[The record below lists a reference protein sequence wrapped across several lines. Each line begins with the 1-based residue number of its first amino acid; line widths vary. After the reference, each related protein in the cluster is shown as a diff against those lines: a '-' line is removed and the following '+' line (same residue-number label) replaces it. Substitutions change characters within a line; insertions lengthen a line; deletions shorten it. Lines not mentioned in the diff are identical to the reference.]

1 MFACRGWL
9 GFVELD
15 PLVSSKPMSRFLEL
29 GDCMGELWKRM
40 ITWPVCGSEARGDLR
55 GMGCSAWPAR
65 WSLRTLSFLI
75 QMGASDDACY
85 VDGCHHIF
93 MSQVNVKLTRC

>member
-1 MFACRGWL
+1 MGDPQKRIGTWL
-9 GFVELD
+9 VWE
-15 PLVSSKPMSRFLEL
+15 SK
-29 GDCMGELWKRM
+29 
-40 ITWPVCGSEARGDLR
+40 ARGDLR

-65 WSLRTLSFLI
+65 WSLRTLLFLI